1 MLAYL
6 KIQTNFWSL
15 CFCAFG
21 IKKHI
26 NTKNTLVL
34 CCNSIAEKER
44 QKKIGQCVFVFF
56 VKKHKNTKTHR
67 LSGAVLLL
75 KKRQKKIWSLCFC
88 VFHKKKHKN
97 TKTQKHIGP
106 LVQFYCW
113 KKHNQKFF
121 PCVFVFFVKKHKNTK
136 THWLSGLILL
146 LKKTQPKIWSLCFC
160 VFC

>member
-75 KKRQKKIWSLCFC
+75 KKRQKKFGHCVFVFFTKKTQKHKNTLALWFNSTAEKNTTKNFFLVFLCFLL
-88 VFHKKKHKN
+88 KN
-97 TKTQKHIGP
+97 TKTQKHIGS
-106 LVQFYCW
+106 LV
-113 KKHNQKFF
+113 
-121 PCVFVFFVKKHKNTK
+121 
-136 THWLSGLILL
+136 
-146 LKKTQPKIWSLCFC
+146 
-160 VFC
+160 

>member
-75 KKRQKKIWSLCFC
+75 KKRQKKFGHC
-88 VFHKKKHKN
+88 VFVFFTKKN